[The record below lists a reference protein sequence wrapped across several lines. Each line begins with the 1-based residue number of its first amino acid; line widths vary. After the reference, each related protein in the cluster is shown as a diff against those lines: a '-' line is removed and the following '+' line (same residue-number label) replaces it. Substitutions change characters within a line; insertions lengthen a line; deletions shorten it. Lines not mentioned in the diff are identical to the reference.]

1 MAIALS
7 PDEQKRLIVRPPTL
21 TGSPARIAATRA
33 MLCPCVPCGWP
44 QPRITSSTSFLSSC
58 GTLPSAS
65 LMQWAARSEGSVM
78 LKDPRCDFA
87 SGVRLLATTTA
98 SLMVSP
104 FVRACGAWRKCT
116 LIGIRRQQAR
126 HRPQIAKFVVGF
138 RHAGGER
145 EAAAVDP
152 RHADPER
159 LGADEVRMLRL
170 AAVQEPTGVGLGVR
184 EQNPEERAVALVAA
198 RALGGAHDVEAS
210 PEIRGREQIV
220 VDVRDDREPRTWAE
234 PSECVVH
241 VGKPSK

>member
-44 QPRITSSTSFLSSC
+44 QPRVTSSTSFLLSC

-65 LMQWAARSEGSVM
+65 VLQWAAG
-78 LKDPRCDFA
+78 P
-87 SGVRLLATTTA
+87 
-98 SLMVSP
+98 
-104 FVRACGAWRKCT
+104 
-116 LIGIRRQQAR
+116 
-126 HRPQIAKFVVGF
+126 
-138 RHAGGER
+138 AGGER

-152 RHADPER
+152 RHADVER

-170 AAVQEPTGVGLGVR
+170 AAVQGPAGVGLGVR
-184 EQNPEERAVALVAA
+184 EQNPEECAVALVAA

-241 VGKPSK
+241 VGKPSKARKRLEVVLDEIGIA